1 MPTNF
6 VHLHVHSEFSLLDG
20 ACRIPELVKRAAKL
34 KMPALALTDHGNLFG
49 AINFYNEC
57 RDNAVKPI
65 IGCEVYLAPG
75 SRLEKKTN
83 SAKEAATHLLLLAK
97 DESGYQNLV
106 KLVSAAHLEGM
117 YHKPRIDKEILAR
130 YSKGLIA
137 TSGCLAGEVAQ
148 HIVAGRASEAEKSID
163 DFKNIFSSGDFYLEI
178 ADHGIPQQR
187 MVASQLHRYGKQF
200 GLKIVAT
207 NDVHYL
213 LRDDAATHDML
224 LCIQTGAKIKD
235 KNRMRFHGS
244 EFYLKTNEEMAA
256 LFRDMPESLVAT
268 LEIAEKCDLNIEL
281 GRNKFPAYPVPEAET
296 QAGYLRRLCE
306 EGLIRRFGAHASDPL
321 LRKRL
326 DFELEVLTG
335 FASYLLIVWDFIGY
349 AKSHDIPVGPGRGS
363 VAGSLVAYVLG
374 ITEINP
380 IRFGLIFER
389 FVNPER
395 LSMPDIDVD
404 FCYKRRGEVVDYLRH
419 KYGVQSVA
427 QIITF
432 GTLGA
437 KMAIRDVGRVMGLSY
452 NAADRLARMIPFDP
466 RITLKKAL
474 EVSPDFQRA
483 YNEED
488 ITRCVIDSASNLE
501 GLVRQAGV
509 HAAGLVISDHNLT
522 DCVPL
527 TKDDHDGLAAQY
539 PMKALGELGLLKLDF
554 LGLAALTVIQDTL
567 RFIDETTGRKVTLA
581 EIPLTDQATFDLLG
595 KGHNFGV
602 FQMESPGMCD
612 ACRHVRPS
620 AIGDII
626 ALVALYRP
634 GLMELISSYAERK
647 SGKEQVEYDHPLLE
661 PILKGSYGILI
672 YQEQLLEIAQSFA
685 GYTLGGA
692 DVLRRALKR
701 QAPDELIAQSTRFIE
716 GSKMKNGIPKREA
729 GRIFA
734 VLENAAKN
742 AFCKAHATCYG
753 MLTYQMAW
761 LKSSHPVQFMA
772 AHLSGALAN
781 PDKIAVLVEDA
792 RRMGISI
799 VQSSAKQN
807 SGVVT
812 VKDNSIRFGI
822 PGVFCA
828 QIYRLDGDWYM
839 DDPERGIVLEE
850 LILGIPEI
858 IEHLV
863 GRRTDRFICTFSAEP
878 LDGKSSVLEKDGES
892 DGGCWYL
899 LRGTS
904 LRGWLCPTI
913 FQYFDP
919 APGVIYLRWN

>member
-20 ACRIPELVKRAAKL
+20 LCRIPELAKRAAKL
-34 KMPALALTDHGNLFG
+34 KMPALALTDHGNLYG
-49 AINFYNEC
+49 AINFYSEC
-57 RDNAVKPI
+57 RENAVKPI

-75 SRLEKKTN
+75 SRLEKKAN
-83 SAKEAATHLLLLAK
+83 SAKEVVTHLLLLAK

-117 YHKPRIDKEILAR
+117 WCKPRIDKEILAR

-148 HIVAGRASEAEKSID
+148 HIVAGRAREAEKSID
-163 DFKNIFSSGDFYLEI
+163 DFKNIFASGDFYLEI

-200 GLKIVAT
+200 GIKIVAT

-213 LRDDAATHDML
+213 VRDDATTHDML

-235 KNRMRFHGS
+235 KKRMRFHGS
-244 EFYLKTNEEMAA
+244 EFYLKTNKEMAA
-256 LFRDMPESLVAT
+256 LFRDMPESLAAT

-281 GRNKFPAYPVPEAET
+281 GRNKFPAYAVPEAET

-306 EGLIRRFGAHASDPL
+306 EGLVRRFGAHASDPV
-321 LRKRL
+321 LRQRL
-326 DFELEVLTG
+326 DCELEVLTG

-349 AKSHDIPVGPGRGS
+349 AKRHEIPVGPGRGS
-363 VAGSLVAYVLG
+363 VASSLVAYVLG
-374 ITEINP
+374 ITAIDP
-380 IRFGLIFER
+380 IRFGLIFES

-395 LSMPDIDVD
+395 LSLPNIDVD

-419 KYGVQSVA
+419 KYGSQSVA

-437 KMAIRDVGRVMGLSY
+437 KMTIRDVGRVMGLSY
-452 NAADRLARMIPFDP
+452 KGADRLARMIPFDP
-466 RITLKKAL
+466 TLNLKKAL
-474 EVSPDFQRA
+474 EVSPDFKRA
-483 YNEED
+483 YNEEE
-488 ITRCVIDSASNLE
+488 ITRSVIDSASNLE

-509 HAAGLVISDHNLT
+509 HSAGIVISDHSLT
-522 DCVPL
+522 DRVPL
-527 TKDDHDGLAAQY
+527 TKDDHDGLVVQY
-539 PMKALGELGLLKLDF
+539 PMKTLGELGLLKLDF

-567 RFIDETTGRKVTLA
+567 RFIDETIGRKVTLA
-581 EIPLTDQATFDLLG
+581 EILLNDKATFDLLG
-595 KGHNFGV
+595 DGHNVGI
-602 FQMESPGMCD
+602 FQMESLGMCD
-612 ACRHVRPS
+612 ACRRIRPS
-620 AIGDII
+620 TIGDII

-634 GLMELISSYAERK
+634 GLMGLLPRYADRK
-647 SGKEQVEYDHPLLE
+647 SGNERVEYDHPLLE
-661 PILKGSYGILI
+661 PILKGTYGFLI

-692 DVLRRALKR
+692 DVLRRALRK
-701 QAPDELIAQSTRFIE
+701 QVPDELGVQRTLFIE
-716 GSKMKNGIPKREA
+716 GSQKKNGISKREA
-729 GRIFA
+729 GHIFA
-734 VLENAAKN
+734 VFEKSAKSV
-742 AFCKAHATCYG
+742 FSKAHATCYG
-753 MLTYQMAW
+753 VLAYQVAW
-761 LKSSHPVQFMA
+761 LKSSYPVQFMA
-772 AHLSGALAN
+772 AQFSGALAN
-781 PDKIAVLVEDA
+781 PDKIALLVEDA
-792 RRMGISI
+792 RRMGISV
-799 VQSSAKQN
+799 VQTSAKQN

-812 VKDNSIRFGI
+812 VKDKSIRFGI
-822 PGVFCA
+822 PGVFSA

-839 DDPERGIVLEE
+839 DDPEKEIVLEE
-850 LILGIPEI
+850 LILGMPEI

-863 GRRTDRFICTFSAEP
+863 GRRIDRFICTFSAQP
-878 LDGKSSVLEKDGES
+878 LDGKNAVLEKDGES